1 MQSGSAGGYVFSA
14 YTAASE
20 QREAKKDEIP
30 CGVWGGASSG
40 LGRQP
45 NVPLR
50 VYAEK
55 NDANIGNKWH
65 GLCVIIMK
73 ANGKERET
81 HDA

>member
-1 MQSGSAGGYVFSA
+1 MKSLA
-14 YTAASE
+14 
-20 QREAKKDEIP
+20 
-30 CGVWGGASSG
+30 G